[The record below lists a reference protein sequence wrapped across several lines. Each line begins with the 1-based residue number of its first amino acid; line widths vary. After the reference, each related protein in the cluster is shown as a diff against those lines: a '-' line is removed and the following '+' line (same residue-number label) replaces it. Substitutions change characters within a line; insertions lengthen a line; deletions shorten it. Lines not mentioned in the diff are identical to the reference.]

1 MSRNLTLTA
10 LACLALAAC
19 GTPQEQCI
27 SRNTDE
33 YRTVARLLAQVEG
46 NLARGYAWDER
57 VVTRT
62 DFDFCPTLVR
72 DLDGEDVLVHRSCW
86 RDVADTEVFRVPI
99 DPVIEQRRPE
109 RDLEHGQAGG
119 AEALD
124 DRVTA
129 RIEQVGG
136 EGQQDAGGH
145 RKLPREG
152 VQLVC

>member
-33 YRTVARLLAQVEG
+33 YRTVSRLLAEVEG

-99 DPVIEQRRPE
+99 DPVIEQRKADNLRSRLAALRPDAE
-109 RDLEHGQAGG
+109 RAVQACR
-119 AEALD
+119 AAYP
-124 DRVTA
+124 
-129 RIEQVGG
+129 Q
-136 EGQQDAGGH
+136 EG
-145 RKLPREG
+145 
-152 VQLVC
+152 

>member
-33 YRTVARLLAQVEG
+33 YRTVSRLLAQVEG

-62 DFDFCPTLVR
+62 ELDFCPTILR
-72 DLDGEDVLVHRSCW
+72 NKDGDRVLVQR
-86 RDVADTEVFRVPI
+86 FRVPI
-99 DPVIEQRRPE
+99 DPVVEQRKAENLRARLAALRPNAE
-109 RDLEHGQAGG
+109 RAVQACR
-119 AEALD
+119 AAYPE
-124 DRVTA
+124 
-129 RIEQVGG
+129 
-136 EGQQDAGGH
+136 EG
-145 RKLPREG
+145 
-152 VQLVC
+152 